1 MKLIIVIII
10 IIIII
15 AIMFMYVAY
24 EVVLGLLSALERERE
39 GKEEREIKYYY
50 VRYDH
55 TLVFLAY
62 FH

>member
-10 IIIII
+10 III
-15 AIMFMYVAY
+15 AIMSKCAAY